1 MSELLFGRFAVE
13 DRLGKGSAAEV
24 YKVRNAK
31 SNELFAL
38 KVLSA
43 EDDET
48 AERTYRE
55 GQIQK
60 QLKHPNIARVHEV
73 FLNRRDVGLLMEL
86 IDGPSLEEVLAAG
99 HKFTL
104 EDALQFFQQLL
115 SGMESAH
122 KAGVIHRDL
131 KPSNVLIY
139 DKPAGASGGG
149 GIQAKIIDFGQARA
163 DDVGAGPRMTVMGA
177 QLGTAGYAAPEQLT
191 DARGAGVPADV
202 FSLGTILYE
211 LVCGRPAFYQKDNNF
226 AAYRATLEGKYAK
239 VDDVVPDCPMHVAS
253 AITRALEYDA
263 EARFQSCS
271 EFALALYGEQLDERP
286 PAAPVKIR
294 SAHIATPSNLGRS
307 AQVLDALPE
316 KSIVPQSAKAGE
328 DRATALIWILGIA
341 VAVLVLGLMAM
352 AVAAWLWMRLGA

>member
-13 DRLGKGSAAEV
+13 DRLGKGSAAEI
-24 YKVRNAK
+24 YKVRNVK
-31 SNELFAL
+31 SNERFAL

-60 QLKHPNIARVHEV
+60 QLAHPNIARVHEV

-86 IDGPSLEEVLAAG
+86 VDGPSLEEVLAAG

-139 DKPAGASGGG
+139 ERPAGTSGG

-163 DDVGAGPRMTVMGA
+163 DVGAGPRMTVMGA
-177 QLGTAGYAAPEQLT
+177 KLGTAGYAAPEQLT
-191 DARGAGVPADV
+191 DARDAGVPADI

-211 LVCGRPAFYQKDNNF
+211 LVCARPAFYQKDNNL

-239 VDDVVPDCPMHVAS
+239 VDDVLPDCPMHVAS
-253 AITRALEYDA
+253 AITRALEYDPG
-263 EARFQSCS
+263 ARFQSCS
-271 EFALALYGEQLDERP
+271 EFALALYGEELNERP
-286 PAAPVKIR
+286 PTAPMKIR

-307 AQVLDALPE
+307 AQVLDGFPE
-316 KSIVPQSAKAGE
+316 KSIARGTITESE
-328 DRATALIWILGIA
+328 DGSNMTAMIWIVGIA
-341 VAVLVLGLMAM
+341 VAVLVLGLLGLV
-352 AVAAWLWMRLGA
+352 VAAWLWMRLGA